1 MKNVILASVLLAAV
15 VSFGVKAWTGNSENN
30 QEIILK
36 TLTDQEMSNLEASF
50 QQFSSIER
58 MELVAVKENQFLK
71 ITGLGLNNS
80 PLTQMAKAI
89 PECGDCEYEDG
100 ENYVPGIWRSY
111 YQPGHGTIVYCGTCE
126 FDSNPGPQ

>member
-1 MKNVILASVLLAAV
+1 MKNVIFACVLLAV
-15 VSFGVKAWTGNSENN
+15 VAAFGVNAWTGNSENR
-30 QEIILK
+30 EVVLK
-36 TLTDQEMSNLEASF
+36 TLTQEEMKGLEGSF
-50 QQFSSIER
+50 EQFSSIEAI
-58 MELVAVKENQFLK
+58 ELVAVKENQFLK

-80 PLTQMAKAI
+80 PLMQMAEAI

-111 YQPGHGTIVYCGTCE
+111 YQPGHGTVVYCGTCE